1 MENIFNT
8 TLDIS
13 NVDETMIEDL
23 NLNDYGSLDVEIK
36 EPHLKLS
43 TKEFLEAL
51 KIAKSTI
58 SSSSKDLISRSAL
71 LKVEGGV
78 LYLYCTDFDIYLK
91 LKLNILNTE
100 NLITDTVIF
109 PVDSIMQ
116 LLKAVPSTTVIS
128 KKEDSYYIN
137 LVGVSVILETHVVDE
152 SKFKF
157 TGTMNKSDKT
167 INSNK
172 LYSIIKDFSPL
183 VSSAISPSEKRIVFS
198 NKVFSTYMLS
208 SISADLDLPDLDL
221 RVKDMSV
228 LRQLTNL
235 EKEEELSIYFGANG
249 RCAIEGDTFN
259 YTFLTSDLKT
269 NKTLLDILDKQD
281 YTNGLFID
289 YLSFYKLIELSAD
302 LNYSTG
308 KVNIKLEE
316 DKCIVTFKTR
326 KGNDSVLT
334 LEGLKEGSITQI
346 EKEVQSK
353 LLRILLKSFSGS
365 SQVKVNLTEESLIVT
380 NENYKGV
387 LFLS

>member
-58 SSSSKDLISRSAL
+58 SSNSKDLISRSAL

-116 LLKAVPSTTVIS
+116 LLKAVPSTTIIS

-137 LVGVSVILETHVVDE
+137 LVGGSVILETHVVDE

-157 TGTMNKSDKT
+157 TDAMNKSDKT

-198 NKVFSTYMLS
+198 NKVISTYMLS

-249 RCAIEGDTFN
+249 RCAIEGENFN

-281 YTNGLFID
+281 YINGLFID
-289 YLSFYKLIELSAD
+289 YLSFYKLIELSAE
-302 LNYSTG
+302 LSYSTG

-316 DKCIVTFKTR
+316 DKCIVTFETR

-334 LEGLKEGSITQI
+334 LEGLKEGSITPI

>member
-13 NVDETMIEDL
+13 SVDETMIEDL

-58 SSSSKDLISRSAL
+58 SSNSKDLISRSAL

-116 LLKAVPSTTVIS
+116 LLKAVPSTTIIS

-137 LVGVSVILETHVVDE
+137 LVGGSVILETHIVDE

-157 TGTMNKSDKT
+157 TDTMNKSDKT

-198 NKVFSTYMLS
+198 NKVISTYMLS

-289 YLSFYKLIELSAD
+289 YLSFYKLIELSAE
-302 LNYSTG
+302 LSYSTG
-308 KVNIKLEE
+308 KVLISIRDDVCE
-316 DKCIVTFKTR
+316 VTFKTR

-334 LEGLKEGSITQI
+334 LEGLKEGSITPI

-380 NENYKGV
+380 NEDYHGV

>member
-13 NVDETMIEDL
+13 SVDETMIEDL

-58 SSSSKDLISRSAL
+58 SSNSKDLISRSAL

-137 LVGVSVILETHVVDE
+137 LVGGSVILETHVVDE

-157 TGTMNKSDKT
+157 TDAMNKSDKT

-198 NKVFSTYMLS
+198 NKVISTYMLS

-235 EKEEELSIYFGANG
+235 EKEEELSIYFGDNG
-249 RCAIEGDTFN
+249 RASIEGENFN

-269 NKTLLDILDKQD
+269 NKTLLDILDKQNYSD
-281 YTNGLFID
+281 GLFID
-289 YLSFYKLIELSAD
+289 YLSFYKLIELSAE
-302 LNYSTG
+302 LSYSTG

-334 LEGLKEGSITQI
+334 LEGLKEGSITPI

>member
-13 NVDETMIEDL
+13 SVDETMIEDL

-58 SSSSKDLISRSAL
+58 SSNSKDLISRSAL

-137 LVGVSVILETHVVDE
+137 LVGGSVILETHVVDE

-157 TGTMNKSDKT
+157 TDAMNKSDKT

-198 NKVFSTYMLS
+198 NKVISTYMLS

-235 EKEEELSIYFGANG
+235 EKEEELSIYFGDNG
-249 RCAIEGDTFN
+249 RASIEGENFN

-269 NKTLLDILDKQD
+269 NKTLLDILDKQNYSD
-281 YTNGLFID
+281 GLFID
-289 YLSFYKLIELSAD
+289 YLSFYKLIELSAE
-302 LNYSTG
+302 LSYSTG

>member
-58 SSSSKDLISRSAL
+58 SSNSKDLISRSAL

-137 LVGVSVILETHVVDE
+137 LVGGSVILETHVVDE

-157 TGTMNKSDKT
+157 AEAMNKSDKT

-198 NKVFSTYMLS
+198 NKVISTYMLS

-235 EKEEELSIYFGANG
+235 EKEEELSIYFGDNG
-249 RCAIEGDTFN
+249 RASIEGENFN

-269 NKTLLDILDKQD
+269 NKTLLDILDKQNYSD
-281 YTNGLFID
+281 GLFID
-289 YLSFYKLIELSAD
+289 YLSFYKLIELSAE
-302 LNYSTG
+302 LSYSTG

-334 LEGLKEGSITQI
+334 LEGLKEGSITPI

-380 NENYKGV
+380 NEDYKGV

>member
-13 NVDETMIEDL
+13 SVDETMIEDL

-58 SSSSKDLISRSAL
+58 SSNSKDLISRSAL

-137 LVGVSVILETHVVDE
+137 LVGGSVILETHVVDE

-157 TGTMNKSDKT
+157 TDAMNKSDKT

-198 NKVFSTYMLS
+198 NKVISTYMLS

-235 EKEEELSIYFGANG
+235 EKEEELSIYFGDNG
-249 RCAIEGDTFN
+249 RASIEGENFN

-289 YLSFYKLIELSAD
+289 YLSFYKLIELSAE
-302 LNYSTG
+302 LSYSTG

-334 LEGLKEGSITQI
+334 LEGLKEGSITPI

-380 NENYKGV
+380 NEDYKGV

>member
-1 MENIFNT
+1 
-8 TLDIS
+8 
-13 NVDETMIEDL
+13 
-23 NLNDYGSLDVEIK
+23 
-36 EPHLKLS
+36 
-43 TKEFLEAL
+43 
-51 KIAKSTI
+51 
-58 SSSSKDLISRSAL
+58 
-71 LKVEGGV
+71 
-78 LYLYCTDFDIYLK
+78 
-91 LKLNILNTE
+91 
-100 NLITDTVIF
+100 
-109 PVDSIMQ
+109 
-116 LLKAVPSTTVIS
+116 
-128 KKEDSYYIN
+128 
-137 LVGVSVILETHVVDE
+137 
-152 SKFKF
+152 
-157 TGTMNKSDKT
+157 MNKSDKT

-198 NKVFSTYMLS
+198 NKVISTYMLS

-235 EKEEELSIYFGANG
+235 EKEEELSIYFGDNG
-249 RCAIEGDTFN
+249 RASIEGENFN

-289 YLSFYKLIELSAD
+289 YLSFYKLIELSAE
-302 LNYSTG
+302 LSYSTG

-334 LEGLKEGSITQI
+334 LEGLKEGSITPI

-380 NENYKGV
+380 NEDYKGV

>member
-13 NVDETMIEDL
+13 SVDETMIEDL

-58 SSSSKDLISRSAL
+58 SSNSKDLISRSAL

-137 LVGVSVILETHVVDE
+137 LVGGSVILETHVVDE

-157 TGTMNKSDKT
+157 AEAMNKSDKT

-198 NKVFSTYMLS
+198 NKVISTYMLS

-235 EKEEELSIYFGANG
+235 EKEEELSIYFGDNG
-249 RCAIEGDTFN
+249 RASIEGENFN

-289 YLSFYKLIELSAD
+289 YLSFYKLIELSAE
-302 LNYSTG
+302 LSYSTG
-308 KVNIKLEE
+308 KVLVSIRDDVCE
-316 DKCIVTFKTR
+316 VTFKTR

-334 LEGLKEGSITQI
+334 LEGLKEGSITSI

-365 SQVKVNLTEESLIVT
+365 SQVKVNLTEESLIVV
-380 NENYKGV
+380 NEDYHGV

>member
-13 NVDETMIEDL
+13 SVDETMIEDL

-58 SSSSKDLISRSAL
+58 SSNSKDLISRSAL

-116 LLKAVPSTTVIS
+116 LLKAVPSTTIIS

-137 LVGVSVILETHVVDE
+137 LVGGSVILETHVVDE

-157 TGTMNKSDKT
+157 ADAMNKSDKT

-198 NKVFSTYMLS
+198 NKVISTYMLS

-249 RCAIEGDTFN
+249 RCAIEGDNFN

-269 NKTLLDILDKQD
+269 NKTLLDILDKQNYSD
-281 YTNGLFID
+281 GLFID

-302 LNYSTG
+302 LSYSTG

-334 LEGLKEGSITQI
+334 LEGLKEGSITPI

-365 SQVKVNLTEESLIVT
+365 SQVKVNLTEESLIVVS
-380 NENYKGV
+380 EDYHGV

>member
-13 NVDETMIEDL
+13 SVDETMIEDL

-58 SSSSKDLISRSAL
+58 SSNSKDLISRSAL

-137 LVGVSVILETHVVDE
+137 LVGGSVILETHVVDE

-157 TGTMNKSDKT
+157 SEAMNKSDKT

-198 NKVFSTYMLS
+198 NKVISTYMLS

-228 LRQLTNL
+228 LKQLTNL
-235 EKEEELSIYFGANG
+235 EKEEELSIYFGDNG
-249 RCAIEGDTFN
+249 RASIEGENFN

-289 YLSFYKLIELSAD
+289 YLSFYKLIELSAE
-302 LNYSTG
+302 LSYSTG

-334 LEGLKEGSITQI
+334 LEGLKEGSIIPI

-365 SQVKVNLTEESLIVT
+365 SQVKVNLTEESLIVVS
-380 NENYKGV
+380 EDYHGV

>member
-58 SSSSKDLISRSAL
+58 SSNSKDLISRSAL

-116 LLKAVPSTTVIS
+116 LLKAVPSTTIIS

-137 LVGVSVILETHVVDE
+137 LVGGSVILETHVVDE

-157 TGTMNKSDKT
+157 TDTMNKSDKT

-198 NKVFSTYMLS
+198 NKVISTYMLS

-235 EKEEELSIYFGANG
+235 EKEEELSIYFGDNG
-249 RCAIEGDTFN
+249 RASIEGENFN

-269 NKTLLDILDKQD
+269 NKTLLDILDKQNYSD
-281 YTNGLFID
+281 GLFID
-289 YLSFYKLIELSAD
+289 YLSFYKLIELSAE
-302 LNYSTG
+302 LSYSTG